1 MSLVSE
7 AFLLF
12 SLLLILAYFVL
23 PGKYQWISLLVF
35 SLYFY
40 LASDAKNLVF
50 ILTTAFSA
58 YVCTRMMDR
67 IHKETKAYIK
77 ENKKILSKEERKAYK
92 AKKNNLCKTIMVVT
106 LLLNIGFLCVFKY
119 SDFALEQLQALLPK
133 SSLPGSLGLIIP
145 LGISFYTFQTI
156 GYVVDVYWEKA
167 EAQTNFAKLLLFVS
181 FFPQIT
187 QGPISEYNQLAPQ
200 LYTPHKFNYKNFS
213 YGIQRMMWGFFKKMV
228 IADRAAP
235 LVETAFTEYAAMSGN
250 NVLLSAFLYSLQI
263 YADFSGYMD
272 IVCGLCEILG
282 IRLTEN
288 FERPYFAKSVA
299 EYWRRWH
306 SSLGIWFKT
315 YIYYPVAVS
324 KFAKKCTAKGTKAF
338 GPTFGR
344 TIGASIAL
352 VVTWFTTGFWHGA
365 SWAYI
370 AWGGLNGLFI
380 ILALW
385 LEPVFEKTKTA
396 LKVKENTFAWRAF
409 VTLRTFFLVTLIKV
423 FPEVGTFSDGV
434 AYWKHCF
441 TNWNFSVLNLESLLY
456 PIVSKEDA
464 LILFLGVVLMF
475 AVSMLQRSMG
485 VRDRMARWPAFTK
498 YLMFAAMFLMI
509 ILYGVPTQNAG
520 GGFMYAQF

>member
-12 SLLLILAYFVL
+12 VVLLIIIYYIL
-23 PGKYQWISLLVF
+23 PGKYQWMCLLVF
-35 SLYFY
+35 SLCFY
-40 LASDAKNLVF
+40 LASGPKNIVF
-50 ILTTAFSA
+50 ILSTAFSA
-58 YVCTRMMDR
+58 YVCARLMDK

-77 ENKKILSKEERKAYK
+77 ENKKVLSKEERKAYK
-92 AKKNNLCKTIMVVT
+92 AKKNNLCKTIMIAA

-119 SDFALEQLQALLPK
+119 SDFVLQQCNLMFPK
-133 SSLPGSLGLIIP
+133 SGFPSSLGLIIP

-156 GYVVDVYWEKA
+156 GYVVDVYWEKVD
-167 EAQTNFAKLLLFVS
+167 AQDNFAKLLLFTS

-187 QGPISEYNQLAPQ
+187 QGPISQYHQLGNQ
-200 LYTPHKFNYKNFS
+200 LYTPHRFEYKNFS
-213 YGIQRMMWGFFKKMV
+213 YGIQRMLWGFFKKMV

-235 LVETAFTEYAAMSGN
+235 LVHLAFTEYVSMNGN
-250 NVLLSAFLYSLQI
+250 NVLLGAFLYSLQI

-288 FERPYFAKSVA
+288 FMRPYFSKSVA

-306 SSLGIWFKT
+306 SSLGAWFKT

-324 KFAKKCTAKGTKAF
+324 KFAKKCTAHGTKAF
-338 GPTFGR
+338 GQTFGR
-344 TIGASIAL
+344 TLGASIAL

-380 ILALW
+380 IAALW
-385 LEPVFEKTKTA
+385 MEPVFKKTKA
-396 LKVKENTFAWRAF
+396 KFNINERTFSWRAF
-409 VTLRTFFLVTLIKV
+409 ATLRTFFVVTLIKV

-434 AYWKHCF
+434 SYWKHCF
-441 TNWNFSVLNLESLLY
+441 INWDLSSLFY
-456 PIVSKEDA
+456 PMTTKEEV
-464 LILFLGVVLMF
+464 ILLFFGAFLMF
-475 AVSMLQRSMG
+475 LVSMLQRTMQ
-485 VRDRMARWPAFTK
+485 VRDRISKWPSIIK
-498 YLMFAAMFLMI
+498 YAIFAALFLMI
-509 ILYGVPTQNAG
+509 MLYGVPAQSTG